1 MVGGRGFVV
10 ACGLLRLGKV
20 KILKNWRTKNYKM
33 GSGAWRGASGE
44 WGGREKEGG
53 TTQVVFF
60 ASNNRF
66 KTETQNS
73 KLPHSFVLSLTV
85 SNDSLTV
92 QSEKQAKQAL
102 FNKRRLMSQLIL
114 NDSRQAIRKPS
125 DVEEGNGK
133 NAIRIGKEYQVSTLP
148 EPKWSVYDSV
158 R

>member
-1 MVGGRGFVV
+1 
-10 ACGLLRLGKV
+10 
-20 KILKNWRTKNYKM
+20 M
-33 GSGAWRGASGE
+33 GRGASGE
-44 WGGREKEGG
+44 AGGKEGSGERWGGREKEGG
-53 TTQVVFF
+53 TTQVVCFLLL
-60 ASNNRF
+60 
-66 KTETQNS
+66 EQPIQNS

-114 NDSRQAIRKPS
+114 NHSRQAIRKPS
-125 DVEEGNGK
+125 DVEEENGK

-148 EPKWSVYDSV
+148 EPKWSEYDSE